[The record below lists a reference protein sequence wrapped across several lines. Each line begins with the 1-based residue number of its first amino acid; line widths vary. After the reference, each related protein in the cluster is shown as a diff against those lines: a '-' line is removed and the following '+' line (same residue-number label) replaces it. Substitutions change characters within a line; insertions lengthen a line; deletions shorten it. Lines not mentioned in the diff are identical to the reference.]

1 MCLVFIR
8 DGSTRC
14 GLFICAQAAM
24 EKVKAEQQVDLY
36 YPMMMAKLIGEK
48 GTVYC
53 VDIQQKMLD
62 LLKKRAAEQ
71 KVTNFK
77 KQHRDIIRK
86 MTQRKMQMQN

>member
-36 YPMMMAKLIGEK
+36 YPMMMAKLRRPQFVPAI
-48 GTVYC
+48 VSN
-53 VDIQQKMLD
+53 IFI
-62 LLKKRAAEQ
+62 EQ
-71 KVTNFK
+71 SN
-77 KQHRDIIRK
+77 RSLIIWAGK
-86 MTQRKMQMQN
+86 CA